1 VRKLEF
7 DVDTLFDYGLG
18 KQIFSN
24 FIQFMNDYHLDKVVK
39 KGVVIG
45 FSAGPDSMMLLLAF
59 RKYRELIGDFK
70 ICVMHINHMLRGKES
85 DDEQKF
91 AGYIAKDLGLE
102 YITRNIDV
110 NGMADVNKQGIEEAA
125 RNARYDAFLEVIR
138 EREDLCCVA
147 TGHNASDNLETV
159 IFNMLRG
166 AGAKGAAGIPPVRD
180 DFIIRPLL
188 YVTKSDIVSLLDKFD
203 IPYAYDSSNGSI
215 QYTRNYVRHMVSP
228 RLRALSPLP
237 EFSVTRMSRTL
248 RMDEDYISQV
258 AEKFI
263 KENTT
268 PIGIDAKL
276 IASQHPAVIARIIC
290 RMIKDA
296 GSFYEHYHV
305 DRISILIGKQDF
317 CISLPTRTF
326 FVCHEGFCYVGEPQ
340 ISEVPDYT
348 TPLKMG
354 VNEIPAVES
363 IVILHDNPYDANLL
377 EKYAFSMTTGINRNI
392 IKGKLTIRPKK
403 DGDAYVYGGKLR
415 KLKKLFNDMNVPE
428 QYRPLIPVICD
439 EEGVLWVPGLKT
451 RDDDSTTE
459 ENRIY
464 LTIAYAD
471 DAITPIRF
479 YSASEWS

>member
-159 IFNMLRG
+159 IFNMMRG
-166 AGAKGAAGIPPVRD
+166 SGIVG
-180 DFIIRPLL
+180 ISGIRICPERFTVDPFAFFG
-188 YVTKSDIVSLLDKFD
+188 YIVS
-203 IPYAYDSSNGSI
+203 
-215 QYTRNYVRHMVSP
+215 
-228 RLRALSPLP
+228 
-237 EFSVTRMSRTL
+237 
-248 RMDEDYISQV
+248 
-258 AEKFI
+258 EK
-263 KENTT
+263 NAV
-268 PIGIDAKL
+268 GI
-276 IASQHPAVIARIIC
+276 II
-290 RMIKDA
+290 
-296 GSFYEHYHV
+296 EHGIHGGEY
-305 DRISILIGKQDF
+305 ILI
-317 CISLPTRTF
+317 
-326 FVCHEGFCYVGEPQ
+326 
-340 ISEVPDYT
+340 
-348 TPLKMG
+348 
-354 VNEIPAVES
+354 
-363 IVILHDNPYDANLL
+363 
-377 EKYAFSMTTGINRNI
+377 
-392 IKGKLTIRPKK
+392 
-403 DGDAYVYGGKLR
+403 
-415 KLKKLFNDMNVPE
+415 
-428 QYRPLIPVICD
+428 
-439 EEGVLWVPGLKT
+439 
-451 RDDDSTTE
+451 
-459 ENRIY
+459 
-464 LTIAYAD
+464 
-471 DAITPIRF
+471 
-479 YSASEWS
+479 